1 MQIHIYALTQ
11 HRLSMD
17 TSMRT
22 LESIDRRLNFLLSSA
37 VGHTDEGDDNTE
49 EGKKVN
55 TEEDGTVEEEQVNT
69 AVRMFNKVCS
79 DLLSN
84 ALHGRGRGT
93 AREPMHKY
101 AGPAIERFLQ
111 THPMADLSKQNKT
124 KVCLQISN
132 DYAQLYAEV
141 RSWNDN
147 DGYGQLER
155 RTYHSLVNALQEL
168 YLKMLK
174 ESG

>member
-17 TSMRT
+17 TRT
-22 LESIDRRLNFLLSSA
+22 LESIDRRLNFLLSS
-37 VGHTDEGDDNTE
+37 VEDHTDEGDADA
-49 EGKKVN
+49 
-55 TEEDGTVEEEQVNT
+55 EEEKQVSTEDDDTEAEQQVNT
-69 AVRMFNKVCS
+69 AVRMFDKVCS
-79 DLLSN
+79 DLLNN
-84 ALHGRGRGT
+84 ALHGRGRGSD
-93 AREPMHKY
+93 REPMH
-101 AGPAIERFLQ
+101 AHVGPAINKFLQ

-132 DYAQLYAEV
+132 VYAQRYAEV

-168 YLKMLK
+168 YLKMLE